1 MSTLWS
7 HEGDPN
13 EGESPYF
20 GEDSEDAVV
29 VRTMYQALE
38 DEDTQALAYCAD
50 ASIEWIHPM
59 VTRLPFDGTRC
70 GLPAVLQ
77 GAFRRGLAG
86 TGPRIRAETF
96 LEFGDG
102 VLVAGRF
109 YETRGAAQDGLVEEP
124 FLQECF
130 VRSGKVIRIRE
141 YLVQGRTLS

>member
-20 GEDSEDAVV
+20 GEDSEDASV
-29 VRTMYQALE
+29 VRAMYRALE
-38 DEDTQALAYCAD
+38 DGDTQVLACCAD

-59 VTRLPFDGTRC
+59 VTRLPFDGTRH

-109 YETRGAAQDGLVEEP
+109 YGSHEEQDGPSEEP

-141 YLVQGRTLS
+141 YLVQGRMLS